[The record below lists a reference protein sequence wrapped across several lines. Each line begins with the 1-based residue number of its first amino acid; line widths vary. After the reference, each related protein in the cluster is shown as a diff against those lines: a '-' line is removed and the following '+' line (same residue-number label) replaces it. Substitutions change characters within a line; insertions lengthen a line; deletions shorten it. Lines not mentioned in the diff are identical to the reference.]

1 MKEITYDV
9 PDVSCQHCINAITQ
23 ETQSAGVQNVIVDLG
38 SKRVYVAF
46 DEAQVS
52 EDAVKEAIA
61 EAGYD
66 IAGRYEGKKL
76 PGSGK
81 LDLKLV

>member
-1 MKEITYDV
+1 MKEVTYEV
-9 PDVSCQHCINAITQ
+9 PDVSCQHCINAITK
-23 ETQSAGVQNVIVDLG
+23 ETQAAGVQNVVVDLP

-66 IAGRYEGKKL
+66 IAGRYDGKNL

-81 LDLKLV
+81 LDLKMV